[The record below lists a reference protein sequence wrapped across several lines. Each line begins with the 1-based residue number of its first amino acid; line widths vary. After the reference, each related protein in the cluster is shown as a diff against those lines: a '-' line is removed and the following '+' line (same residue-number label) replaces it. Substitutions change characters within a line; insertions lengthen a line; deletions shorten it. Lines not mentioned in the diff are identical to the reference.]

1 MSLPCSGMMSS
12 WVTQKKSP
20 HRVYS
25 GRTLGQPR
33 GNPIFS
39 GRVASCNN
47 QHTAEHQAP
56 HHQWVGW
63 EGSLPRAWI
72 PARQQQR
79 RSHLRSTGLKR
90 NTRNLCLMHKK
101 IRGLPWQ
108 FSGWDSMLPL
118 PGSWVR
124 SLVGDIRS
132 HIPLRKAKN
141 KEKMKKIED
150 WNFLEKSD

>member
-108 FSGWDSMLPL
+108 FSGWDSILPECI
-118 PGSWVR
+118 GSNLGWWTK
-124 SLVGDIRS
+124 
-132 HIPLRKAKN
+132 IPHAGRWPENL
-141 KEKMKKIED
+141 KKKKKTPI
-150 WNFLEKSD
+150 LIQ